1 MKTDYSYSN
10 KMGWNTF
17 PVPKLTDQNK
27 ADLTRCAENI
37 LLAREAIVSGAA
49 RDKLEDF
56 VRVTQRLGKTHE

>member
-1 MKTDYSYSN
+1 MDALVSPTGFAQLFFALGFSPA
-10 KMGWNTF
+10 G
-17 PVPKLTDQNK
+17 
-27 ADLTRCAENI
+27 I